1 MVYLILLAFIFILPR
16 VWLSSS
22 LKRNDE
28 TLVNMPF
35 NGLQFGEL
43 LLKENDLENVS
54 ITETDSVDHYD
65 LENREVRVLEDRLN
79 RKSITSIAVICH
91 EIGHAIQ
98 HKEKYPPLERRYKIA
113 KWTEILTK
121 LSSWIFFI
129 GIPAIV
135 ATGALPLIRVCLIIV
150 FSSVLISMIIHLITL
165 DVELDASFKKAM
177 PILETKIPQEYH
189 AASKSI
195 LRVCAFTYV
204 IASLTRILNVRNL
217 WLFVRMF
224 LFRR

>member
-98 HKEKYPPLERRYKIA
+98 HKEKYPPLEQR
-113 KWTEILTK
+113 TK
-121 LSSWIFFI
+121 LVKNTAWITSI
-129 GIPAIV
+129 GGGVLYSGIPIIL
-135 ATGALPLIRVCLIIV
+135 ATGSFGLIKICLFIV
-150 FSSVLISMIIHLITL
+150 LLSVLISALVHLITL
-165 DVELDASFKKAM
+165 DVEIDASFNRAL
-177 PILETKIPQEYH
+177 PILEEKVPFEYH
-189 AASKSI
+189 NGCRSVLRAA
-195 LRVCAFTYV
+195 AFTYV
-204 IASLTRILNVRNL
+204 IGALTNFLSLRYVWTLLSRLR
-217 WLFVRMF
+217 
-224 LFRR
+224 

>member
-22 LKRNDE
+22 LKRNNE

-43 LLKENDLENVS
+43 LLKENNLENVS
-54 ITETDSVDHYD
+54 ITETDAVDHYD

-98 HKEKYPPLERRYKIA
+98 DKENYTPL
-113 KWTEILTK
+113 KWRSTLIKKSSTFSTLFAFAPIDFEKLTK
-121 LSSWIFFI
+121 SGVTI
-129 GIPAIV
+129 
-135 ATGALPLIRVCLIIV
+135 
-150 FSSVLISMIIHLITL
+150 SVPTTL
-165 DVELDASFKKAM
+165 LG
-177 PILETKIPQEYH
+177 
-189 AASKSI
+189 
-195 LRVCAFTYV
+195 
-204 IASLTRILNVRNL
+204 
-217 WLFVRMF
+217 
-224 LFRR
+224 

>member
-43 LLKENDLENVS
+43 LLKENNLENVS

-98 HKEKYPPLERRYKIA
+98 HKEKYPPLEPR
-113 KWTEILTK
+113 TK
-121 LSSWIFFI
+121 LVKNTAWITSI
-129 GIPAIV
+129 GGGYF
-135 ATGALPLIRVCLIIV
+135 TLESPLFWL
-150 FSSVLISMIIHLITL
+150 L
-165 DVELDASFKKAM
+165 
-177 PILETKIPQEYH
+177 
-189 AASKSI
+189 
-195 LRVCAFTYV
+195 
-204 IASLTRILNVRNL
+204 VRSD
-217 WLFVRMF
+217 
-224 LFRR
+224 